1 VVSILRASKTRGSP
15 VTAMKPSADERH
27 EEPSASVI
35 VTTDVS
41 SIARVFDE
49 AINVVV
55 LERTLATD
63 VASAARALLSVD
75 GLELKLAIPPDARGR
90 ELLAGRLESRAL
102 LDDVMFWAGVIAD
115 LTEAEMVGVRLAR
128 HHTAMCPRFHVDRV
142 LVRLCTTYCGT
153 GTEYLEDADADRGR
167 LGFAAGGQPDETSG
181 LLREGARVGR
191 ASTGA
196 VVVLKGEAWPGNQGR
211 GAIHRS
217 PATSCDAPRL
227 ILTLDALG

>member
-1 VVSILRASKTRGSP
+1 
-15 VTAMKPSADERH
+15 MKPAADERR
-27 EEPSASVI
+27 EEPSASVV
-35 VTTDVS
+35 VTTEVG

-55 LERTLATD
+55 LERTLTTE
-63 VASAARALLSVD
+63 VGSAARALLSVN

-90 ELLAGRLESRAL
+90 EQLAGRLESRAL
-102 LDDVMFWAGVIAD
+102 VDDVMFWAGVIAD
-115 LTEAEMVGVRLAR
+115 LTGAVMIGIRLAR
-128 HHTAMCPRFHVDRV
+128 HDAAMCPRFHVDRV
-142 LVRLCTTYCGT
+142 LVRLCTTYCGS
-153 GTEYLEDADADRGR
+153 GTEYLADADADRGR

-181 LLREGARVGR
+181 LLREGATIRR

-196 VVVLKGEAWPGNQGR
+196 VVVLKGEAWSGNEGR

-217 PATSCDAPRL
+217 PATSSDAPRL